1 VLSFAVYRLLLAV
14 GTWYLIAAPLAFAV
28 GAVNGF
34 VFNRRWTFKAR
45 DSTRARVLYVG
56 VAALGALS
64 STLLVVFFVRVVGT
78 GHVWAYVVAIP
89 PVTIGMFAVNR
100 LWTFS
105 DRG

>member
-1 VLSFAVYRLLLAV
+1 VLSFVVYRLLLSV
-14 GTWYLIAAPLAFAV
+14 GTWYLLAAPLAFAV

-56 VAALGALS
+56 VSALGALS
-64 STLLVVFFVRVVGT
+64 STLLVLFFVRVVET
-78 GHVWAYVVAIP
+78 GRVWAYVAAIP
-89 PVTIGMFAVNR
+89 PVTIGMFAANR

-105 DRG
+105 DRS